1 VAENEVQGE
10 WTLPDGWVWTTI
22 GEAFEVILG
31 QSPPSSSYNTDGTG
45 LPFYQGKAEFGDVY
59 PTPVKWCSEPKKI
72 AEAGDILISV
82 RAPVGPTNL
91 CREKSCIGRGL
102 SAIRP
107 RAGMPNLY
115 FLWGIEQD
123 WQSKATGTTFSAIS
137 GKVLREQEVPLAPL
151 PEQRRIVAEI
161 ETQFTRLDAGV
172 AALEQ
177 VQANLRRYKA
187 SALKAACEGRLVPTE
202 AELARAEGRGY
213 ESAAQLL
220 ARILAERRGR
230 WEAAQW
236 EREIEKAKQK
246 AAKAVRKA
254 AGRPLKRG
262 EKLASKEWQDLSR
275 ALYGKYLPKNDRW
288 KQNYKE
294 PALPD
299 TQGSVQLP
307 KGWIWTSLE
316 LLAADHR
323 YSLSSG
329 PFGSALGTRDYRES
343 GVPVIRGQ
351 NVVDGQLILDNWV
364 YVSEEKAAKLERSI
378 ARPGDLVV
386 IAVGSSGRPA
396 IVPPSL
402 PRAVLSQNCN
412 KVTPD
417 TDLILPKYL
426 VFAMQI
432 GSIQEQLNQKTTDT
446 VRKFLSL
453 TNLRQTVIP
462 LPSLPEQYRIVA
474 EVERRLSVVAA
485 LEREVEAALAHAARL
500 RRSIL
505 KRAFEGRL
513 VPQDPDDE
521 PASVL
526 LERIRAQRETGKKA
540 GKTNRKKKQLRQL
553 ELL

>member
-115 FLWGIEQD
+115 FLYFLWGIEQD

-172 AALEQ
+172 AALERA
-177 VQANLRRYKA
+177 QANLKRYRA
-187 SALKAACEGRLVPTE
+187 AVLKAACEGRLVPTE
-202 AELARAEGRGY
+202 AELARAEGRDY
-213 ESAAQLL
+213 EPADQLL
-220 ARILAERRGR
+220 ARILAERRTR
-230 WEAAQW
+230 WEVDYL
-236 EREIEKAKQK
+236 EKQRAK
-246 AAKAVRKA
+246 
-254 AGRPLKRG
+254 G
-262 EKLASKEWQDLSR
+262 KE
-275 ALYGKYLPKNDRW
+275 PKNDKW
-288 KQNYKE
+288 KQKYKE
-294 PALPD
+294 PELPKLEHLPE
-299 TQGSVQLP
+299 LP
-307 KGWIWTSLE
+307 KGWVWTTLE
-316 LLAADHR
+316 ILASDRRHAI
-323 YSLSSG
+323 SSG
-329 PFGSALGTRDYRES
+329 PFGSALGTKDYRES
-343 GVPVIRGQ
+343 GIPVIRGK
-351 NVVDGQLILDNWV
+351 NVADGQLMLDNWV
-364 YVSEEKAAKLERSI
+364 YVSKEKAAQLKRSV
-378 ARPGDLVV
+378 ARPNDLVV
-386 IAVGSSGRPA
+386 VAVGSSGRAA
-396 IVPPSL
+396 IVPSSL
-402 PRAVLSQNCN
+402 PKAILSQNCN
-412 KVTPD
+412 KITPE
-417 TDLILPKYL
+417 TDVILPKYL
-426 VFAMQI
+426 VQAMQI
-432 GSIQEQLNQKTTDT
+432 GIIQEQLEQKTTDT

-453 TNLRQTVIP
+453 TNLRKTLIP
-462 LPSLPEQYRIVA
+462 VPPLPEQHRIVA

-485 LEREVEAALAHAARL
+485 LEAEVEAALARAVRL
-500 RRSIL
+500 RQSIL

-513 VPQDPDDE
+513 VPQDPSDE
-521 PASVL
+521 PASAL
-526 LERIRAQRETGKKA
+526 LARIREKIS
-540 GKTNRKKKQLRQL
+540 
-553 ELL
+553 